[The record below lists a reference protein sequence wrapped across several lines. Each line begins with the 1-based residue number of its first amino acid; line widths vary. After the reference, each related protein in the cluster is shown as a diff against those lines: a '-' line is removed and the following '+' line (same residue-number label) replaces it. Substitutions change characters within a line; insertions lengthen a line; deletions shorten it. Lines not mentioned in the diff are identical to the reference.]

1 MTTQEKARRPIGEA
15 LRTSVTGV
23 AIVAVLLLIPAGLLP
38 GGTWVW
44 PDALAFLAAYGA
56 VNGVGYL
63 ALAIW
68 RPAHFRTRQQN
79 VVAPRERR
87 QPWLD
92 AVGTVVLLIVLAAWV
107 AFIPLDVFRLHLLPK
122 PGPWAKLAGAV
133 AVVVGCA
140 LTPLAA
146 WENRF
151 ATPNVQDQSADG
163 QRIVTTGVYAWV
175 RHPIYLGN
183 LLLFTGA
190 PVWLGSYA
198 SLWGTALYLAA
209 TIGRIAMEETHLR
222 AQFPQYAIYA
232 RKVRGRLIPFLV

>member
-1 MTTQEKARRPIGEA
+1 MARKDGARPIGAA
-15 LRTSVTGV
+15 LRASLTGV

-44 PDALAFLAAYGA
+44 PNALAFLAAYGG
-56 VNGVGYL
+56 VNGAGNL

-68 RPAHFRTRQQN
+68 RPAHFRTRQQS

-92 AVGTVVLLIVLAAWV
+92 AVGTVALLVVVAAWV
-107 AFIPLDVFRLHLLPK
+107 AFIPLDVFRLHLLPS
-122 PGPWAKLAGAV
+122 PDRWATLAGAV

-151 ATPNVQDQSADG
+151 ATPNVQDQSGDG
-163 QRIVTTGVYAWV
+163 QRIVTSGVYAWV
-175 RHPIYLGN
+175 RHPIYLGK
-183 LLLFTGA
+183 
-190 PVWLGSYA
+190 
-198 SLWGTALYLAA
+198 GTIRLTYHDLVVVCGHRNEARYV
-209 TIGRIAMEETHLR
+209 RQEVQPEEPDLPR
-222 AQFPQYAIYA
+222 
-232 RKVRGRLIPFLV
+232 